1 MVNTLCDCHCY
12 GNEFATTLTA
22 RRPMDFLK
30 LKLSVFLL
38 IATIV
43 FGTTGYVV
51 IEGMLPFDAFY
62 MTLITIS
69 TVGFSEIKPLSDLG
83 RVITIIIIIMGI
95 SLMTYTLGQVARIF
109 VEGELRKVL
118 GRRKL
123 EKQIAALKGHYIICG
138 YGRIGGVIVHELK
151 AAKIPL
157 VVIEQDPASIEI
169 LEAENTLYLNM
180 DATSDEALQSA
191 GLDRARGLVT
201 AVSSDADNVF
211 IALSAK
217 GIRPDI
223 FILARAS
230 DVKNESKLLRA
241 GASRVVCPYQMG
253 GRRMAEI
260 LHKPT
265 VVDFLD
271 QTMMHTELG
280 LQMEEAQVA
289 KDSPITGKTLV
300 GSNLRQ
306 EFGVIIVAIKRISGE
321 MVFNPGPGEV
331 FNAGDVIVAI
341 GKKAEL
347 RRMSIAIC

>member
-1 MVNTLCDCHCY
+1 
-12 GNEFATTLTA
+12 
-22 RRPMDFLK
+22 MDFLK
-30 LKLSVFLL
+30 LKLSLFFLF
-38 IATIV
+38 ATIA
-43 FGTTGYVV
+43 FGTTGYVFV
-51 IEGMLPFDAFY
+51 EGMSPFDAFY

-69 TVGFSEIKPLSDLG
+69 TVGFSEIRPLSDPG
-83 RVITIIIIIMGI
+83 RGITIVIIVLGI

-123 EKQIAALKGHYIICG
+123 EKQVAELQNHYIICG
-138 YGRIGGVIVHELK
+138 YGRIGQIIVKELM
-151 AAKIPL
+151 ATNNPL
-157 VVIEQDPASIEI
+157 VVIEQNPASIEM
-169 LEAENTLYLNM
+169 LEAGGVLYLNM
-180 DATSDEALQSA
+180 DATSDEALKVA

-217 GIRPDI
+217 GMRPDI

-241 GASRVVCPYQMG
+241 GATRVVCPYQMG

-280 LQMEEAQVA
+280 LQMEEAVITEG
-289 KDSPITGKTLV
+289 SPITGKTIV
-300 GSNLRQ
+300 SSNLRQ
-306 EFGVIIVAIKRISGE
+306 QFGVIIVAIKRISGE
-321 MVFNPGPGEV
+321 MVFNPGPAEI
-331 FNAGDVIVAI
+331 FTTGDVIVVI

-347 RRMSIAIC
+347 KRMSNAIR